1 MVFVCVKFVFN
12 RKILH
17 LYSQPLQAPEH
28 LWQPPEN
35 PAMKELS
42 ILKKVKQDLKSNKVE
57 VMKVIENFF
66 EQGEMSNNEWR
77 KKKRELINLGKFIV
91 AKGDDVNILEV
102 REEPD
107 FVVKWQNQ
115 KIGLEI
121 VEVIDEAARQKAQK
135 NEWLINQ
142 IHKIFKENF
151 PNTHLFFS
159 LSFEFDI
166 TNITKKEKKHLQ
178 QEIEFRHPEFPDKSK
193 LFKLAHPGKYT
204 KEELSQ
210 KAIII
215 ANKLYECYIQSHT
228 NLNDDL
234 VKLWRFNL
242 HYELYISL
250 SIGYSAGSPSDLI
263 ISNIRNKETLIEKYR
278 LNSSTQKQYLL
289 MVIEGSS
296 GYSDYSFIDV
306 NMLVELDIKFDKVFL
321 FDFFKSEIFIL
332 K

>member
-1 MVFVCVKFVFN
+1 
-12 RKILH
+12 
-17 LYSQPLQAPEH
+17 
-28 LWQPPEN
+28 
-35 PAMKELS
+35 MKELS

-66 EQGEMSNNEWR
+66 EKGEMSNNEWR

-142 IHKIFKENF
+142 IHKTFKENY
-151 PNTHLFFS
+151 PNAHLFFS

-166 TNITKKEKKHLQ
+166 TNITKKEKKRLQ

-193 LFKLAHPGKYT
+193 LYKLAHPGKYT
-204 KEELSQ
+204 KEELSVSPFAYFKHYKMIQ
-210 KAIII
+210 NQADET
-215 ANKLYECYIQSHT
+215 ANATDEI
-228 NLNDDL
+228 
-234 VKLWRFNL
+234 RF
-242 HYELYISL
+242 
-250 SIGYSAGSPSDLI
+250 SAA
-263 ISNIRNKETLIEKYR
+263 
-278 LNSSTQKQYLL
+278 
-289 MVIEGSS
+289 
-296 GYSDYSFIDV
+296 
-306 NMLVELDIKFDKVFL
+306 VELQHKLLGKFY
-321 FDFFKSEIFIL
+321 IL
-332 K
+332 DRSAV

>member
-1 MVFVCVKFVFN
+1 
-12 RKILH
+12 
-17 LYSQPLQAPEH
+17 
-28 LWQPPEN
+28 
-35 PAMKELS
+35 MKELS

-66 EQGEMSNNEWR
+66 EKGEMSNNEWR
-77 KKKRELINLGKFIV
+77 KMKCELINLGKFIV

-121 VEVIDEAARQKAQK
+121 VEVIDKVARQKAQK

-142 IHKIFKENF
+142 IHKTFKNNY
-151 PNTHLFFS
+151 PNAHLFFS

-166 TNITKKEKKHLQ
+166 TNITKKEKKRLQ

-210 KAIII
+210 KAILI
-215 ANKLYECYIQSHT
+215 ANKLYECYIQNHT

-242 HYELYISL
+242 HDELYLSL

-263 ISNIRNKETLIEKYR
+263 ISNIRNKEALIEKYR
-278 LNSSTQKQYLL
+278 SNSSTQKQYLL
-289 MVIEGSS
+289 MVIERSS
-296 GYSDYSFIDV
+296 GYSDYSFIDE

>member
-1 MVFVCVKFVFN
+1 
-12 RKILH
+12 
-17 LYSQPLQAPEH
+17 
-28 LWQPPEN
+28 
-35 PAMKELS
+35 
-42 ILKKVKQDLKSNKVE
+42 LKKVKQDLKSNKAE
-57 VMKVIENFF
+57 VLKVIEDFF
-66 EQGEMSNNEWR
+66 EKGEMSDNEWR

-91 AKGDDVNILEV
+91 AKGDDVSIIEV

-115 KIGLEI
+115 KIGMEI
-121 VEVIDEAARQKAQK
+121 VEVIDEVARQKAQK

-142 IHKIFKENF
+142 IHKTFKEHF

-159 LSFEFDI
+159 LSFEIDI
-166 TNITKKEKKHLQ
+166 TNITKKEKKRLQ
-178 QEIEFRHPEFPDKSK
+178 QEIEYRHPEFLDKSK
-193 LFKLAHPGKYT
+193 LFKLTHPGKYT

-234 VKLWRFNL
+234 VKLWRFNP
-242 HYELYISL
+242 HDELYLSL
-250 SIGYSAGSPSDLI
+250 SIGYSAGSPRDLI

-278 LNSSTQKQYLL
+278 SNSSTQKQYLL

-306 NMLVELDIKFDKVFL
+306 NMLVELDVKFDKVFL